1 VNNAIP
7 QLVFD
12 YSQLVP
18 FFLIALVIASVSTPL
33 IGRLAVRFGALD
45 LPGHLRSRLDRTAER
60 RIHDRIVPK
69 LGGLATAIAM
79 IATLLLTDSLGQLRW
94 GIIVGILIITVIG
107 VLDDTYNLSARVQLG
122 GQALAGLMVVL
133 SGITVASI
141 QVAGVFINLNLY
153 STDIELGSFI
163 YHLIFPGDLIT
174 IVWIVGVIN
183 AINWVG
189 GIDALNGSLSSVAA
203 FTMLL
208 IAMRTGN
215 IPLAILIAIYLGGVL
230 GVLPFNYN
238 PAKIFFGTVG
248 EFLNGFLLAV
258 FAILGGSKLP
268 LAIIILGLP
277 IIDAIWVVF
286 LRIKSNPDIL
296 KKPMKILTIS
306 DKNHLHHRLLSL
318 GYSQKSVLF
327 IELAIM
333 AILCTIAFY
342 FSGFRDEFV
351 ALVGAF
357 ALIISVFAVIGIGRK
372 QMQRAN
378 ARQAEIKAKEPKV
391 EIKIVNPDDKND
403 EEKYAY

>member
-1 VNNAIP
+1 MIP

-18 FFLIALVIASVSTPL
+18 FFLVALVIAAVSTPL
-33 IGRLAVRFGALD
+33 IGRVAVRLGALD

-69 LGGLATAIAM
+69 LGGLATAVAI
-79 IATLLLTDSLGQLRW
+79 IATLLLTNSIGQLRW
-94 GIIVGILIITVIG
+94 GIIAGIVLITIIG
-107 VLDDTYNLSARVQLG
+107 VLDDIYNLSARVQLG
-122 GQALAGLMVVL
+122 GQALAGLFVVL
-133 SGITVASI
+133 SGITIASI

-153 STDIELGSFI
+153 STDIELGSFV
-163 YHLIFPGDLIT
+163 YHLVFPGDLIT
-174 IVWIVGVIN
+174 IMWVIGVIN

-189 GIDALNGSLSSVAA
+189 GIDALNGSLSSVAS

-215 IPLAILIAIYLGGVL
+215 IPLAILIAVYLGSVL

-277 IIDAIWVVF
+277 IIDAIWVVV
-286 LRIKSNPDIL
+286 LRIKSHPDIL
-296 KKPMKILTIS
+296 KKPLKILTIS

-357 ALIISVFAVIGIGRK
+357 AVIISVFAIIGVGRK
-372 QMQRAN
+372 QMQKAQ
-378 ARQAEIKAKEPKV
+378 AKQAEIKAKEPKV
-391 EIKIVNPDDKND
+391 EIKIVNPNDKND

>member
-1 VNNAIP
+1 VIP

-18 FFLIALVIASVSTPL
+18 FFLVALVIAAVSTPL
-33 IGRLAVRFGALD
+33 IGRVAVRLGALD

-69 LGGLATAIAM
+69 LGGLATAVAI
-79 IATLLLTDSLGQLRW
+79 IATLLLTNSIGQLRW
-94 GIIVGILIITVIG
+94 GIIAGIVLITIIG
-107 VLDDTYNLSARVQLG
+107 VLDDIYNLSARVQLG
-122 GQALAGLMVVL
+122 GQALAGLFVVL
-133 SGITVASI
+133 SGITIASI

-153 STDIELGSFI
+153 STDIELGSFV
-163 YHLIFPGDLIT
+163 YHLVFPGDLIT
-174 IVWIVGVIN
+174 IMWVIGVIN

-189 GIDALNGSLSSVAA
+189 GIDALNGSLSSVAS

-215 IPLAILIAIYLGGVL
+215 IPLAILIAVYLGSVL

-277 IIDAIWVVF
+277 IIDAIWVVV
-286 LRIKSNPDIL
+286 LRIKSHPDIL
-296 KKPMKILTIS
+296 KKPLKILTIS

-357 ALIISVFAVIGIGRK
+357 AVIISVFAIIGVGRK
-372 QMQRAN
+372 QMQKAQ
-378 ARQAEIKAKEPKV
+378 AKQAEIKAKEPKV
-391 EIKIVNPDDKND
+391 EIKIVNPNDKND